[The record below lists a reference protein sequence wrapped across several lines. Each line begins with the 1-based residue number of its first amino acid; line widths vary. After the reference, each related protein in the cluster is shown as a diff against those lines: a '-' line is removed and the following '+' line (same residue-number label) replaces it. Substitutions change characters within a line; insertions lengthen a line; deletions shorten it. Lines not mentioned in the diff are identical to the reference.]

1 MSYQSSGASSDIPG
15 RHHMVELSLMTER
28 FPVDLQSEEVA
39 FHVTQTIPQAVS
51 DGLFIR
57 GSRQQLSTHAQD
69 GGMPVYPEMADV
81 RTNNLLRKERDHFMA
96 LRFLERSLTDGER
109 ISKIYARIDM
119 DGTTMQEF
127 SVSLECA
134 STSDVFIL
142 ERLLPQQAG
151 ESMSY
156 FFSRLP
162 SKEARAITSFGISEA
177 DASNLLTSLL
187 AQQNTPFLVS
197 NTIEEKVR
205 QILEGS
211 PTMYVSSEAEY
222 DMESRK
228 PASQLHMQMG
238 EVAIIGQASRD
249 VLSYS
254 IGIEEGFTAEQRR
267 GVIKTKRQLSL
278 EHDVRN
284 HQNPYRA
291 DLTVVIVDE
300 SGNMNYG
307 DRDEHFNSLS
317 DYFRSDQKQFFITL
331 GAVAGRLSDPN
342 TVVERF

>member
-1 MSYQSSGASSDIPG
+1 
-15 RHHMVELSLMTER
+15 L
-28 FPVDLQSEEVA
+28 
-39 FHVTQTIPQAVS
+39 
-51 DGLFIR
+51 
-57 GSRQQLSTHAQD
+57 
-69 GGMPVYPEMADV
+69 
-81 RTNNLLRKERDHFMA
+81 
-96 LRFLERSLTDGER
+96 
-109 ISKIYARIDM
+109 
-119 DGTTMQEF
+119 
-127 SVSLECA
+127 
-134 STSDVFIL
+134 
-142 ERLLPQQAG
+142 
-151 ESMSY
+151 
-156 FFSRLP
+156 
-162 SKEARAITSFGISEA
+162 
-177 DASNLLTSLL
+177 
-187 AQQNTPFLVS
+187 S